1 MLAVV
6 LVANHAFSPRIQF
19 DLIFRA
25 RMSDKHSNVRW
36 HVPDKL

>member
-6 LVANHAFSPRIQF
+6 LVANRSPPRIQF
-19 DLIFRA
+19 DLISRA
-25 RMSDKHSNVRW
+25 RMSDKRLNVRW